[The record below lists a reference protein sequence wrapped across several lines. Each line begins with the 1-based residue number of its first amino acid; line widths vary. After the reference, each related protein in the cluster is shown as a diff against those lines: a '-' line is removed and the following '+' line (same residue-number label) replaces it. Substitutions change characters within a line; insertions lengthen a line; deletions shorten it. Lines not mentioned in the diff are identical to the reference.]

1 MPSTHSTVLQS
12 GRVASRTTSDV
23 QVGAWLRESPP
34 GVLLAVAT
42 AQIIRSPPAPVSGP
56 LGPEFVLRIQ
66 RRARRAA
73 ATDQDGH
80 RQAQEEQSAPRH
92 RRHHANQVTA
102 HTSNLTVGANRRADA
117 QSGRGKHSDTE
128 YRRADCPA
136 RVNLDPGH
144 DGSNVSPL
152 HQYLSG
158 TWSSVIERPGGR
170 VHCPR
175 VGPAYRPK
183 H

>member
-102 HTSNLTVGANRRADA
+102 HTSNLTVWVNRCQCVVTRVAASNPPLRLVAETADRRIVKTHRERDPLRHRAVIPIGDE
-117 QSGRGKHSDTE
+117 G
-128 YRRADCPA
+128 YFA
-136 RVNLDPGH
+136 RSWMH
-144 DGSNVSPL
+144 AR
-152 HQYLSG
+152 YAC
-158 TWSSVIERPGGR
+158 R
-170 VHCPR
+170 
-175 VGPAYRPK
+175 
-183 H
+183 